1 MAKKRKAPRDPEPS
15 GPREIDPKDARL
27 TIRTYEDVADS
38 QDEYWA
44 EKDRIDFDEDEE
56 PRSKRLKRQQQED
69 AFLEP
74 SDEEIL
80 GEEESD
86 ESSEEEERVPV
97 KKGTGKRAGGGVT
110 EDLFDEEERK
120 GEGEDGDEGWWGSS
134 KKEYYNA
141 DTIETEADALRDTD
155 RLPQEE
161 EAEARRLQAKKL
173 AKMQEADFAFDESE
187 WLAPKE
193 QGKDEDEVVTEVLKE
208 VEVTDDMG
216 PEERYKLLQAR
227 YPEFDYL
234 VDEFREL
241 QPLLATLQ
249 KEAEGKPAKSLQVIR
264 SWLAGCYV
272 AALASYFAILT
283 SPSRDG
289 DGSAATM
296 NPSELREHDVMETLV
311 QCREAWLKVKNLK
324 AARPVAPPSNGM
336 LSPPEEEAD
345 LEMVDGASAP
355 KRRAEKL
362 SKAEVKANKKKAA
375 EAARKARA
383 VEESLAELS
392 TLLKSAKK
400 AGKAGKAAGAPAAA
414 ASAGAADDD
423 NRSDFGE
430 EEALDARTAA
440 DKARRKKSLKF
451 YTSQIVQKANK
462 RAGAGRDAGGDMD
475 IPYRERLKD
484 RQARLNAEAERRGK
498 KGSKFGADLGE
509 GDSEGEG
516 EGEDAVAQQVRGE
529 EDEYYDMVAHEARKK
544 REDKAARFEAL
555 AKARR
560 GERVVEEEQIGED
573 GKRQITY
580 QIQKNKGLTPH
591 RKKEARNPRVK
602 KRKKYEQKQKK
613 LRSVKAVYKGGEG
626 PGGYQG
632 ELSGIKT
639 SLVKSVKL

>member
-1 MAKKRKAPRDPEPS
+1 MAKKRKAPRSPEPS
-15 GPREIDPKDARL
+15 GPRDIDPKDARL

-44 EKDRIDFDEDEE
+44 EKDRIDFDEDEA

-80 GEEESD
+80 GDEESD
-86 ESSEEEERVPV
+86 ESEKDDEEEERVPV
-97 KKGTGKRAGGGVT
+97 KKGTGKRAGGAVD
-110 EDLFDEEERK
+110 DLLDEEEGQ
-120 GEGEDGDEGWWGSS
+120 GEEEGDEGWWGSS

-141 DTIETEADALRDTD
+141 DTIETEADAL
-155 RLPQEE
+155 EE

-193 QGKDEDEVVTEVLKE
+193 QAKDEDEVVTEVLKE

-241 QPLLATLQ
+241 QPLLPTLRN
-249 KEAEGKPAKSLQVIR
+249 EAEGKPAKSLQVIK

-289 DGSAATM
+289 DGSAGTM

-324 AARPVAPPSNGM
+324 PARTVVPPSNGM
-336 LSPPEEEAD
+336 LSPPEEEEEDD
-345 LEMVDGASAP
+345 LEMVDDARAP
-355 KRRAEKL
+355 KRRGERL
-362 SKAEVKANKKKAA
+362 SKAEIKANKKKAA
-375 EAARKARA
+375 EAARKAKA
-383 VEESLAELS
+383 VEQSLAELS

-400 AGKAGKAAGAPAAA
+400 AGKAAGAPAAA
-414 ASAGAADDD
+414 SSEAANNDD

-509 GDSEGEG
+509 GDSEGE
-516 EGEDAVAQQVRGE
+516 DAVAQQVRDE
-529 EDEYYDMVAHEARKK
+529 EDEYYDMVAHEAKKK

-560 GERVVEEEQIGED
+560 GERVVEEETIGED

-591 RKKEARNPRVK
+591 RRKENRNPRVK